1 MKINTTVAFGEMF
14 QREVKNVVLKLSLVF
29 QYNDFLQDIK

>member
-1 MKINTTVAFGEMF
+1 MKINTTVAFEEMF